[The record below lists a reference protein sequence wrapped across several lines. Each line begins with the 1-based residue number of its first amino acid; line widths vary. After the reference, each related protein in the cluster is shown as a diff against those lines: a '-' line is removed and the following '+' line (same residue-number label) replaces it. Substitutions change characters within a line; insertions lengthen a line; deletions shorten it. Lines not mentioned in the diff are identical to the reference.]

1 MLFKCLLREQ
11 LSLLNVNCSCEMKAV
26 DFQNSVGVRMTQCC
40 VSGEKRARDW
50 EVTFWHNLC
59 CQSEWVAD
67 DFICLK
73 GWFWGERG
81 APGV

>member
-1 MLFKCLLREQ
+1 MLLKCLLGEQ

-50 EVTFWHNLC
+50 EVTF
-59 CQSEWVAD
+59 
-67 DFICLK
+67 
-73 GWFWGERG
+73 
-81 APGV
+81 